1 MGMELAAAAAVT
13 SAGLNAY
20 SGWQDRRQT
29 NKQNKANRAMV
40 QPYLNQGPSAGE
52 NQLLQFLGGGMNMG
66 QDGIMQGLR
75 SDSMGRAYGTLNNI
89 MDTGGNPYDT
99 SNLFEMLNTL
109 DTRKQREGLAD
120 TRSQAG
126 GLGQRFGT
134 ANAAAEGNFLQQM
147 VENAGARNQQIG
159 MQSHEAA
166 QGRRLG
172 AVQGLGDLERLGQ
185 MDKSLMLQGLSQLMG
200 AEGNR
205 RGMDTNLLG
214 MLMGIQPNQ
223 GYNFGGDMGSIANFL
238 LMQNMIKDGNT
249 NAGGN
254 TRTGGRNG

>member
-1 MGMELAAAAAVT
+1 MI
-13 SAGLNAY
+13 
-20 SGWQDRRQT
+20 
-29 NKQNKANRAMV
+29 

-52 NQLLQFLGGGMNMG
+52 NQLLQFLSGGMNMG

-75 SDSMGRAYGTLNNI
+75 TDSMDRAYGTLNNI

-99 SNLFEMLNTL
+99 SKLFETLNTL

-120 TRSQAG
+120 SRSQAA

-172 AVQGLGDLERLGQ
+172 AIQGLGDLERLGQ
-185 MDKSLMLQGLSQLMG
+185 NEKGLMLQGLSQLMG
-200 AEGNR
+200 AEGGR
-205 RGMDTNLLG
+205 RGMDINLLG
-214 MLMGIQPNQ
+214 MMMGIQPEQ
-223 GYNFGGDMGSIANFL
+223 GYNFGGDMGSVANFL
-238 LMQNMIKDGNT
+238 LMQQMMGQGNQ
-249 NAGGN
+249 GN
-254 TRTGGRNG
+254 QGNRGRY